1 MEYFMGEAKMINR
14 PPVIACIA
22 VLAAIFALSF
32 LTAASADVVNID
44 NFAVTRD
51 GTPLFNDSFGA
62 GLTLAGGNPLVQF
75 YRRERIFLMAS
86 RRTTSS

>member
-1 MEYFMGEAKMINR
+1 MMNR
-14 PPVIACIA
+14 GSVAVCII
-22 VLAAIFALSF
+22 VLSAIFTLGF
-32 LTAASADVVNID
+32 LTVASADVINID